1 MGSEM
6 CIRERIIGEKCELLE
21 KKVHGEKRKA
31 KGSMGKEGNG
41 DLQRKM
47 RYSEKR
53 GKRGIM
59 EKTEL

>member
-1 MGSEM
+1 MY
-6 CIRERIIGEKCELLE
+6 
-21 KKVHGEKRKA
+21 GEKRRMRA

-41 DLQRKM
+41 DIQRKM